1 MPRPDRRGK
10 SDTRYFLRFAGTAT
24 LLLSG
29 TLVLVLYVLP
39 QRYVLSSGFREGT
52 LILPDPSTPF
62 EPMNAARI
70 AELPP
75 PAAPDEI
82 PRGPAEIFWARVIP
96 MLEAE
101 RYEAAIP
108 LFADYLGEYPAD
120 RDVRREYALTLAA
133 AGYPERAIP
142 LLEQL
147 LAARDDAELRLL
159 LARVLRDV
167 GRVGDASEHY
177 SNLLARTPENEALW
191 LEWAQAL
198 AWVRDYAA
206 AEDVLLDALEVYPDS
221 VPLRVELARIYY
233 YTNRLEDAD
242 AILAD
247 MTETQLVSAGAV
259 ALRDDV
265 RWALTPPPEPEV
277 VPPPP
282 PSTLD
287 QAIAARDLGEL
298 DRAEELFRAALEE
311 NPEDA
316 ASWEAWANF
325 LQYERED
332 FDGALE
338 ALKNVERIT
347 GGRDSRLQFRMAQ
360 LEIWTDRTDDARV
373 RLEALLVLLDEEAA
387 APVVV
392 AVDEEGADA
401 TAESPPVTRA
411 DVYALLGDL
420 ERWDG
425 DRLAAVGQYERAL
438 AEDPEHAGATEGL
451 AIIRADV
458 DRMMIETEQPHL
470 GGIAN
475 SLADT
480 DDFLRLDL
488 GGEWFGIDEDWVW
501 GTRTGG
507 RFVEGLDLTGGAA
520 QEEGLF
526 AELEGARWWRWGT
539 IRTALHGGVQTIRA
553 GEVDLGIGASARL
566 VGAGGRR
573 TDVRFDHEPAFGLTN
588 TLQSVQANVRQ
599 DRLQAS
605 HTEPL
610 GERWVTGVTAE
621 VASIDHVD
629 IAGAARNTRLQGALS
644 VGRILSRQLTLGVSA
659 RALHYRDAAPA
670 AAGFPLYWD
679 PDANLSVGP
688 YLQWT
693 RPLSTW
699 WEMDARLTPGVAWIN
714 ERATTDVEV
723 VPDLSARVGV
733 RREGAKYRTAV
744 EFFYGQGRF
753 TGYRSYGVNVSF
765 GARGWFGR
773 GGSTG
778 RSDDAGSPIR

>member
-24 LLLSG
+24 LLVSG

-62 EPMNAARI
+62 EPMNAARV
-70 AELPP
+70 AALPP

-96 MLEAE
+96 LLEAE

-108 LFADYLGEYPAD
+108 HFEDYLGEYPAD

-142 LLEQL
+142 ILEQL
-147 LAARDDAELRLL
+147 LVARDDAELRLL

-177 SNLLARTPENEALW
+177 SDLLSSAPENEALW

-206 AEDVLLDALEVYPDS
+206 AEDVLLDALEVHPES
-221 VPLRVELARIYY
+221 VPLRVELARVYY

-247 MTETQLVSAGAV
+247 LTETQLVSAGAV

-287 QAIAARDLGEL
+287 QAIAARELGEL
-298 DRAEELFRAALEE
+298 DRAEELFRVALEE

-387 APVVV
+387 APAAV
-392 AVDEEGADA
+392 AVDEEAADA
-401 TAESPPVTRA
+401 INEPPPVTKA

-420 ERWDG
+420 ERWNG

-438 AEDPEHAGATEGL
+438 AEEPEHPGATDGL
-451 AIIRADV
+451 ATLRAEV
-458 DRMMIETEQPHL
+458 DRMMIETGPWRGVVRNRRRLGLGYAHRRPFRRGPRPH
-470 GGIAN
+470 
-475 SLADT
+475 
-480 DDFLRLDL
+480 
-488 GGEWFGIDEDWVW
+488 
-501 GTRTGG
+501 
-507 RFVEGLDLTGGAA
+507 
-520 QEEGLF
+520 
-526 AELEGARWWRWGT
+526 
-539 IRTALHGGVQTIRA
+539 
-553 GEVDLGIGASARL
+553 
-566 VGAGGRR
+566 
-573 TDVRFDHEPAFGLTN
+573 
-588 TLQSVQANVRQ
+588 
-599 DRLQAS
+599 
-605 HTEPL
+605 
-610 GERWVTGVTAE
+610 
-621 VASIDHVD
+621 
-629 IAGAARNTRLQGALS
+629 
-644 VGRILSRQLTLGVSA
+644 
-659 RALHYRDAAPA
+659 
-670 AAGFPLYWD
+670 
-679 PDANLSVGP
+679 
-688 YLQWT
+688 
-693 RPLSTW
+693 
-699 WEMDARLTPGVAWIN
+699 
-714 ERATTDVEV
+714 
-723 VPDLSARVGV
+723 
-733 RREGAKYRTAV
+733 
-744 EFFYGQGRF
+744 
-753 TGYRSYGVNVSF
+753 
-765 GARGWFGR
+765 GR
-773 GGSTG
+773 GGPAG
-778 RSDDAGSPIR
+778 RPLRRARRRALVALGYGSHRAPWRGADDP